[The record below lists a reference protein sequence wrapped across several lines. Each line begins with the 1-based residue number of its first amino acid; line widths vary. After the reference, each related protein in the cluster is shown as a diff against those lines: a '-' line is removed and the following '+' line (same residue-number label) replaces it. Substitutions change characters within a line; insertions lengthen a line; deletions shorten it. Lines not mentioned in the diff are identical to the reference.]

1 MARSVPR
8 HPESLSS
15 SELEVSGSQA
25 VLRLRAQVLSF
36 LEVYPELDANEDGQF
51 DEAELVQFEPLLFD
65 ELAQNFRLARPGP
78 EGSDL
83 ALTPQL
89 VSLQLLE
96 PTLELGGGYEW
107 GALDFVLI
115 FSSPQPI
122 ESLVLDVHLFED
134 TSPDHID
141 YLTVRWHGRDPEIVV
156 SDHFQR
162 RHVVPSPKPKSFL
175 PFLRGGFRHILGGFD
190 HLAFL
195 AALLLTAAT
204 WRSLLWLVTGFTVAH
219 SATLALV
226 STGFANTRGYESLIE
241 AGIALS
247 IAWVAADLA
256 VHPDRRRTRWPEAL
270 GFGLLHGLGFA
281 GFLRGSLLARDS
293 VAVPLL
299 SFNLGV
305 ELGQILVIVPLAL
318 LVGWLAPRDSDHLA
332 PRWLR
337 RAGGVLLAVA
347 GLFWFF
353 QRL

>member
-1 MARSVPR
+1 M
-8 HPESLSS
+8 
-15 SELEVSGSQA
+15 
-25 VLRLRAQVLSF
+25 LRLRAQVLSF
-36 LEVYPELDANEDGQF
+36 LEVYPELDANGDGQF
-51 DEAELVQFEPLLFD
+51 DEPELAQFEPLLFD
-65 ELAQNFRLARPGP
+65 ELAQHFRLAIPGP
-78 EGSDL
+78 EGGEV
-83 ALTPQL
+83 ALEPQL
-89 VSLQLLE
+89 VSLRLLE

-107 GALDFVLI
+107 GALDFELF
-115 FSSPQPI
+115 FSSPNPI
-122 ESLVLDVHLFED
+122 DSLILDVHLFED

-141 YLTVRWHGRDPEIVV
+141 YLNVHWRDRDPEIVV

-162 RHVVPSPKPKSFL
+162 RHVVPSPKPRTFL

-195 AALLLTAAT
+195 GALLLTAAA

-226 STGFANTRGYESLIE
+226 STGLADTRGYESLIE

-305 ELGQILVIVPLAL
+305 ELGQILVLVPLAL
-318 LVGWLAPRDSDHLA
+318 LVGALGPRDPEHLA

-337 RAGGVLLAVA
+337 RSGGLLLAVA